1 MYLREECIMSL
12 LADYNNIS
20 VNLTSRC
27 VGRHTFEVSKLPL
40 LMKRLETDFIFN
52 FILNNKIHNTTVA
65 FR

>member
-1 MYLREECIMSL
+1 MYLRVECIPSM

-20 VNLTSRC
+20 VNITAWG

-52 FILNNKIHNTTVA
+52 FILNNRIHNTTVA
-65 FR
+65 FP